1 VPTLHSIAPFEDGN
15 ETWLVLI
22 GAGLFAA
29 FPMLYAI
36 FLPAF
41 YLPITLMLFGLIF
54 RGAAEIF
61 GIPAESAYSAARF
74 SSRVQGGAVAVCGSS
89 LPRTRSFGKKH
100 DAGFSFKPAICDEQA
115 CHDQGARGK

>member
-1 VPTLHSIAPFEDGN
+1 MRYAKSAIGPSGISSRFSERQDVPCEASTGKPKSASHVDVPTLHSIAPFEDGN

-41 YLPITLMLFGLIF
+41 
-54 RGAAEIF
+54 
-61 GIPAESAYSAARF
+61 
-74 SSRVQGGAVAVCGSS
+74 
-89 LPRTRSFGKKH
+89 
-100 DAGFSFKPAICDEQA
+100 
-115 CHDQGARGK
+115 